1 MQHNKFTLFIFENL
15 EIEKYKSLLVVLH
28 RGRFD
33 FESGRFDMGIFW
45 RGDILT
51 KGYFDPRTFWPVD
64 PEVDCSTFVIKN
76 LTNEAFQSNKFTW
89 SYDVDIILKF
99 CLCHVLQLR
108 KMKFQVVATL
118 VAENCWF

>member
-45 RGDILT
+45 RGDILIR
-51 KGYFDPRTFWPVD
+51 GRFDR
-64 PEVDCSTFVIKN
+64 
-76 LTNEAFQSNKFTW
+76 
-89 SYDVDIILKF
+89 
-99 CLCHVLQLR
+99 
-108 KMKFQVVATL
+108 
-118 VAENCWF
+118 